1 MRGIIVTALALGFS
15 SPVLASWELSSG
27 DDNCAI
33 TGEYEDDGN
42 STITLAEHID
52 GGFSLFVTNDNWSN
66 VEGRKYELAF
76 VFDDE
81 VFTGETTGFSY
92 GSQKGFRIGGGQ
104 DLADAFRRARRLGI
118 IKDTKTVVLIA
129 GLAGSSAAM
138 QRMSACA
145 AGKRR
150 EDDRAKAEARA
161 LAEKRKIIPADPFYD
176 PRSVNP
182 IGNVSRWMTNDDYP
196 AAAMREGREGTSA
209 FRVTIDPSGMV
220 TDCEITQSTG
230 HADLDAETCV
240 VVKRRARFD
249 TAPKESGPRFYENR
263 IRWQIPR

>member
-1 MRGIIVTALALGFS
+1 MRLAILAIAMGLS
-15 SPVLASWELSSG
+15 TPALASWELSSG

-42 STITLAEHID
+42 STVTLAEHVE

-81 VFTGETTGFSY
+81 VFTGESIGFSY
-92 GSQKGFRIGGGQ
+92 GDQKGIRIGGGE
-104 DLADAFRRARRLGI
+104 DLVSAFRKARRLGI
-118 IKDTKTVVLIA
+118 VKDTKTVVLIA
-129 GLAGSSAAM
+129 GLGGSSAAI
-138 QRMSACA
+138 QRMNICA

-150 EDDRAKAEARA
+150 EYNRVQAEARD

-176 PRSVNP
+176 PRAVTP
-182 IGNVSRWMTNDDYP
+182 IGGPGRWMTNDDYP
-196 AAAMREGREGTSA
+196 AAAMREQREGNA
-209 FRVTIDPSGMV
+209 GFRLTIDPAGLV
-220 TDCEITQSTG
+220 TDCEITESTG
-230 HADLDAETCV
+230 HSDLDAETCAV
-240 VVKRRARFD
+240 IKRRARFN
-249 TAPKESGPRFYENR
+249 TAPDEGGPRFYENR